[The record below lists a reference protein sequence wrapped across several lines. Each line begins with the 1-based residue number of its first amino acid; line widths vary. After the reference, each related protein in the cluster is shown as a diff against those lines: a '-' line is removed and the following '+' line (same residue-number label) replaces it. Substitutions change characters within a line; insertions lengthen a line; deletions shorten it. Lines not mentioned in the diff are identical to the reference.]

1 MQADENVP
9 SWGIPSKMFNV
20 NPISTEFVREVL
32 KSAGSTHITI
42 NFLPLELMAVE
53 VLENI
58 RYHQFNVNCRYKVNN
73 YK

>member
-9 SWGIPSKMFNV
+9 YWGIPSKMFNV

-32 KSAGSTHITI
+32 ESAGFARITI
-42 NFLPLELMAVE
+42 NFLPLELMPVD

-58 RYHQFNVNCRYKVNN
+58 RHHQ
-73 YK
+73 